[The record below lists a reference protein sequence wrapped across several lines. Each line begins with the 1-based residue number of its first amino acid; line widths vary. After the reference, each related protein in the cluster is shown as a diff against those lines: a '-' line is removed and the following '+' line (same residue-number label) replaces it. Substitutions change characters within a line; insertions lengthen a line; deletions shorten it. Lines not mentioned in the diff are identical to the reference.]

1 VALDRTDARFINVVV
16 VHKSN
21 MADPEINALSN
32 GLQQNMLAIL
42 EDARSLPML
51 PEWLQIQAILEVAIN
66 EMANGAPVQA
76 TLDTA
81 AADVEALLSQA
92 GYY

>member
-1 VALDRTDARFINVVV
+1 MALDHTDPRFINVVV

-21 MADPEINALSN
+21 MMDPEINALYD
-32 GLQQNMLAIL
+32 GLQQNMLNIL
-42 EDARSLPML
+42 DNARSLPML

-66 EMANGAPVQA
+66 EMANGAPVQE